1 MAKRPVQTSSATQA
15 PQDCRQPAADP
26 DRRQRWIW
34 GLQLTCILAVIW
46 LALTG
51 FEAWLLGLVT
61 VPVAGFAGAALV
73 PGQPYPWRPLRL
85 ARFITFFL
93 YWSIRGGFDVAWR
106 AFAPGV
112 PISPRWLRYR
122 IALPPGQP
130 RTLLISILSL
140 LPGTLSADLE
150 EEDLLVVHALAGED
164 SASVRRNVHRLES
177 EVAWFFSLPEPDC
190 AGSAA

>member
-1 MAKRPVQTSSATQA
+1 MPISSATEK
-15 PQDCRQPAADP
+15 PHDRSQPATGP

-34 GLQLTCILAVIW
+34 GLQITCILAVIW

-51 FEAWLLGLVT
+51 LEAWLLGLVT
-61 VPVAGFAGAALV
+61 VTVAGFTGAVLV
-73 PGQPYPWRPLRL
+73 PGRPYPWRPARL
-85 ARFITFFL
+85 VRFTAFFL
-93 YWSIRGGFDVAWR
+93 YWSIRGGLDVARR
-106 AFAPGV
+106 ALAPGL

-130 RTLLISILSL
+130 RTLLVSILSL

-150 EEDLLVVHALAGED
+150 EADLLVVHALTGED

-190 AGSAA
+190 AGSAT